1 MKNRIVQIS
10 QTGQANPCLHVESE
24 IQHPLRQAICQVLK
38 ETTHAKIIPLVALSL
53 AGLASPSLAQQARI
67 DVANL
72 DGSNGFMFVPVNA
85 YDGTGGSV
93 SAAGDINGDGID
105 DLVIGAENASPNG
118 YLSGASYVV
127 FGTSEVGGNGT
138 VELSALNGTNGFVL
152 NGVTGGDETEQEVGD
167 RAGSSVSAA
176 GDINGDGID
185 DLVIG
190 AFSANGF
197 DGASYV
203 VFGSDQGFTASIEL
217 SDLNGNNGFVLNGDY
232 STGRSGISVSGA
244 GDINGDGVDDLLIG
258 ADDANTAGVRFA
270 GASYVVFGGNEVGFS
285 GTLDLSTLDGS
296 NGFVLNGVALGDTGR
311 SVSVAGDVNGDGID
325 DLLIGATGVNASF
338 VVFGTSGV
346 GASGTLDLSALDG
359 RDGFVINGIVGG
371 DSLGS
376 SVSGAGDVN
385 GDGIDDLVIGAS
397 RADPNGRNSGAS
409 YIVFG
414 ASDVGAGGTLELS
427 AFNGSNGFVLNGVI
441 ERTYSGGAVSAAGDV
456 NDDGIDDLLIG
467 AGRNSFVVFGGREIG
482 SNGRQ
487 ELSNLNGGNGFGIN
501 VSGVGVSSV
510 SGVGD
515 VNADGVDD
523 IMVGR
528 YVVFGQKADDRL
540 QATLDVQVSASN
552 DDAEENVAT
561 DKVKPG
567 SSDLEFGDQGG
578 KNQLVGMRFN
588 DLGIPQGATI
598 TNAFIQFQVDE
609 MHSGA
614 AILMIEGQATDNALT
629 FARANGNI
637 SSRGRTN
644 AVVDWQ
650 PAPWTTVG
658 EAGSDQQTSNIASVI
673 QEIVGRPGWS
683 SGNSLAII
691 ITGNGRRVAESF
703 NGDAAGAPE
712 LHVEYRLINQ
722 APVVDAGSG
731 QTITLP
737 LNEVNLDGTV
747 SDDGLPAP
755 DELVT
760 TWSKVSGPG
769 TVIFADTNA
778 VDTTA
783 SFDTEGTYV
792 LRLTADDGSQ
802 SVFDELTV
810 IVNAAGTPAPGQPAL
825 FELSS
830 LNGDNGFVLNGISRD
845 DYSGFSVNSAGDL
858 NGDGIDDFV
867 IGSKVDETYVVF
879 GGSRVGSRGLVELS
893 ELDGS
898 NGFVLNG
905 VAAGNFS
912 ETFSYNSGNQVS
924 AAGDVNGD
932 GIDDLLIGASGRG
945 SRGLGSTIGVNGA
958 SYVVFGASGVGA
970 SGTVELTALDGDNG
984 FVLNGIA
991 GGDYAGRSGY
1001 SVSAA
1006 GDINGDGSTD
1016 LLIGALDASPN
1027 GNMSGA
1033 SYVVFGASELS
1044 SSATLE
1050 LSALDGSNGFVLN
1063 GVAEGDISGFSV
1075 SGAGDVNGDGVD
1087 DLLIGAPDSYASG
1100 NRSSTNYVVFGG
1112 GAVGS
1117 SGTLELSA
1125 LDGSNGFVLNG
1136 VTAQNVVSTQ
1146 DRAGVS
1152 VSTAGDING
1161 DGINDLLIGANEGN
1175 YNGSGASYVVFGA
1188 NEVGVSGSLELS
1200 ALNGSNG
1207 FVINGAAAEDR
1218 SGTSVS
1224 TAGDVNGD
1232 GIDDLLI
1239 GAPKAFCTLDED
1251 GAECFYQGANYV
1263 VFGASEVGANG
1274 TIELSML
1281 DGNNGFQ
1288 LKGATNSGYS
1298 GSSVSTAGDIN
1309 NDGISD
1315 LLIGAPRD
1323 VNIAG
1328 LVSGASYVVFGQVFD
1343 GSVSVPVQTTLDI
1356 PVSASSDD
1364 AEENIA
1370 TGKVKP
1376 GSSDLE
1382 FGNQDKKN
1390 QLVGIRFN
1398 GLNIPQGVTIINA
1411 SIQFQVD
1418 ETNSETT
1425 TLMIEGQA
1433 TDNAPMFT
1441 RANDNIS
1448 SRSRTNVVID
1458 WEPAPWTRV
1467 GAAGADQQTPDLTS
1481 IIQEIV
1487 DRPGW
1492 SSGNSLAIIIS
1503 GSGRR
1508 AAESFDGDAAR
1519 APSLHVEYQ

>member
-1 MKNRIVQIS
+1 MKNRIMQIS
-10 QTGQANPCLHVESE
+10 QAEQANPCLPVEAE
-24 IQHPLRQAICQVLK
+24 NQHPLRQAICQVLR
-38 ETTHAKIIPLVALSL
+38 ETTHAKIMPLVALSL
-53 AGLASPSLAQQARI
+53 AGLASPSLAQQARV

-105 DLVIGAENASPNG
+105 DLLIGAENASPNG

-138 VELSALNGTNGFVL
+138 MELSALNGTNGFVL

-258 ADDANTAGVRFA
+258 ADDANTAGVRST
-270 GASYVVFGGNEVGFS
+270 GASYVVFGGNEVGS
-285 GTLDLSTLDGS
+285 NGTLDLSILDGN
-296 NGFVLNGVALGDTGR
+296 NGFVLNGVGGQTGR
-311 SVSVAGDVNGDGID
+311 SVSVAGDVNGDGVD
-325 DLLIGATGVNASF
+325 DLLIGAAGFNASF
-338 VVFGTSGV
+338 VMFGADSV
-346 GASGTLDLSALDG
+346 GASGMLDLSRLDG
-359 RDGFVINGIVGG
+359 NDGFVINGAVDG
-371 DSLGS
+371 DGLGN

-385 GDGIDDLVIGAS
+385 GDGIDDLLIGAS

-427 AFNGSNGFVLNGVI
+427 AFDGSNGFVLNGVI
-441 ERTYSGGAVSAAGDV
+441 ERTYSGGTVSAAGDV
-456 NDDGIDDLLIG
+456 NGDGIDDLLIG
-467 AGRNSFVVFGGREIG
+467 AGRNSFVVFGGRGIG
-482 SNGRQ
+482 SNGTQ

-523 IMVGR
+523 IMIGR
-528 YVVFGQKADDRL
+528 YVVFGQKTDDRL

-552 DDAEENVAT
+552 DDAEENVAN

-609 MHSGA
+609 THSGA
-614 AILMIEGQATDNALT
+614 STLMIEGQATDNALT
-629 FARANGNI
+629 FARTNGNI
-637 SSRGRTN
+637 SSRNRTN

-650 PAPWTTVG
+650 PIPWTTVG
-658 EAGSDQQTSNIASVI
+658 EAGSDQQTPNIASVI

-683 SGNSLAII
+683 SDNSLAII

-703 NGDAAGAPE
+703 NGDAAGAPV

-722 APVVDAGSG
+722 APAVDAGPG

-760 TWSKVSGPG
+760 TWSKVNGPG

-778 VDTTA
+778 VDTTT

-810 IVNAAGTPAPGQPAL
+810 IVNAAGTPISGQPAL

-830 LNGDNGFVLNGISRD
+830 LNGDNGFVLNGKSRD

-879 GGSRVGSRGLVELS
+879 GGGRVGSRGIVELS

-905 VAAGNFS
+905 VAAGDFS
-912 ETFSYNSGNQVS
+912 ENFSYNSGNQVS

-945 SRGLGSTIGVNGA
+945 SRGSTTGVNGA
-958 SYVVFGASGVGA
+958 SYVVFGASGIGNNGA
-970 SGTVELTALDGDNG
+970 MELSALDGQDG
-984 FVLNGIA
+984 FILNGIA
-991 GGDYAGRSGY
+991 AGTGDFAGY

-1006 GDINGDGSTD
+1006 GDINSDGIDD
-1016 LLIGALDASPN
+1016 LLIGASGVDLN
-1027 GNMSGA
+1027 GNENIGA
-1033 SYVVFGASELS
+1033 SYVVFGASEVGTS
-1044 SSATLE
+1044 GTLE
-1050 LSALDGSNGFVLN
+1050 LSDLNGSNGFVLN

-1087 DLLIGAPDSYASG
+1087 DLLIGAPGSHASG

-1112 GAVGS
+1112 DAVGS
-1117 SGTLELSA
+1117 SGTFELSA

-1136 VTAQNVVSTQ
+1136 VTAQNVVSAQ

-1161 DGINDLLIGANEGN
+1161 DGIDDLLIGANEAKP
-1175 YNGSGASYVVFGA
+1175 NGFASGASYVVFGA

-1200 ALNGSNG
+1200 TLNGSNG
-1207 FVINGAAAEDR
+1207 FVINGVLAGDN
-1218 SGTSVS
+1218 SGTSVG

-1232 GIDDLLI
+1232 GVDDLLI
-1239 GAPKAFCTLDED
+1239 GAPEAFCTLDED
-1251 GAECFYQGANYV
+1251 GAECFYQGASYV
-1263 VFGASEVGANG
+1263 VFGASGVGANG
-1274 TIELSML
+1274 TVELSML

-1288 LKGATNSGYS
+1288 LKGATSSGYS
-1298 GSSVSTAGDIN
+1298 GSSVSTAGDVN

-1323 VNIAG
+1323 SISGV
-1328 LVSGASYVVFGQVFD
+1328 VSGASYVVFGQVFD
-1343 GSVSVPVQTTLDI
+1343 SPVSVPVQTTLDI
-1356 PVSASSDD
+1356 PVSASNDD

-1382 FGNQDKKN
+1382 FGDQDKKN

-1398 GLNIPQGVTIINA
+1398 GLNIPQGATITNA

-1418 ETNSETT
+1418 EANSGTT

-1433 TDNAPMFT
+1433 TDNALMFT
-1441 RANDNIS
+1441 RTNDNIS
-1448 SRSRTNVVID
+1448 SRDRTNAVID
-1458 WEPAPWTRV
+1458 WQPAPWTRV
-1467 GAAGADQQTPDLTS
+1467 GEAGADQQTPDLTS

-1492 SSGNSLAIIIS
+1492 SSGNSLAIIIT

-1508 AAESFDGDAAR
+1508 AAESFDGDAA
-1519 APSLHVEYQ
+1519 PLLHVVYQ